1 MNGYHARL
9 DEADPLVHA
18 LIQRE
23 TARQEDGLEMIASE
37 NFVSR
42 AVLETMGS
50 VLTNKYAEGYPGKR
64 YYGGCEVVD
73 EVERLA
79 IGRALE
85 LFGADHANVQP
96 HSGAQANLA
105 AYLAVLEPGATLLGM
120 KLAHGGHLTHGA
132 PVNASGRLFRATA
145 YGLSETTGRID
156 LDQVRDV
163 ARRERPKLIIAG
175 ASAYPR
181 IIDFAAFAAIAR
193 EVEAVF
199 LVDMAHIAGLVAGG
213 VHPSPVPHADIVTS
227 TTHKTLRGPRGGFI
241 LCRAAY
247 AKPVDKQV
255 FPGTQ
260 GGPLE
265 HIIAAKAVAFGEALK
280 PGFKDYAAQVVR
292 NAATLADAFSERGYQ
307 LVTGGTDTHLLLVD
321 LRNKG
326 LTGKAA
332 EAALGLAGIH
342 VNKNAVPND
351 PQSPFVTSGI
361 RIGTPALTTRGM
373 REAEMR
379 TIAGLMD
386 AILQAPESEEA
397 RRAASAE
404 VRELAAA
411 FPLYADQPAIPWGA
425 PVIQGR

>member
-9 DEADPLVHA
+9 DEADPVIHA

-42 AVLETMGS
+42 AVLEAVGS

-73 EVERLA
+73 EIERLA
-79 IGRALE
+79 IARALE
-85 LFGADHANVQP
+85 LFAADHANVQS

-105 AYLAVLEPGATLLGM
+105 AYLAVLDPGDTLLGM

-132 PVNASGRLFRATA
+132 PVNASGRLFHAVA

-156 LDQVRDV
+156 MDQVRDV

-181 IIDFAAFAAIAR
+181 IIDFAAFAGIAR
-193 EVEAVF
+193 EVGAVF
-199 LVDMAHIAGLVAGG
+199 LVDMAHISGLIAAG

-247 AKPVDKQV
+247 AKAIDKQV

-265 HIIAAKAVAFGEALK
+265 HVIAAKAVAFGEALK
-280 PGFKDYAAQVVR
+280 PSFKDYATQIVR
-292 NAATLADAFSERGYQ
+292 NAAALADALTERGYQ

-332 EAALGLAGIH
+332 ETALGLAGIH

-379 TIAGLMD
+379 AIAGLMD
-386 AILQAPESEEA
+386 AILAAPESEEVC
-397 RRAASAE
+397 RSVGGE

-411 FPLYADQPAIPWGA
+411 FPLYADQPAA
-425 PVIQGR
+425 R